1 MRVFPHMRKSSLKV
15 PALRSPLR
23 YTRPRDRSSMVR
35 VRWTPLRVEL
45 AASTL
50 LVGAAA
56 AWSAVRGLGLAT
68 AAEPSAGAVLVG
80 AGAGVAL
87 AATLPLVTAP
97 WARRLFLLR
106 GLRRAWDALESGIW
120 PGLGVVEILVLALG
134 SAVSEEAFFRGAV
147 QREFGVAA
155 ASVFFGLLH
164 PLGAAYIVWATVVGA
179 GLGALAI
186 ATGGLVAPIAAHG
199 TYNLLALTYL
209 RRRSTRPDTRS

>member
-35 VRWTPLRVEL
+35 VRWNPLRVEL
-45 AASTL
+45 AASAL

-68 AAEPSAGAVLVG
+68 AAEPSVGALLVG
-80 AGAGVAL
+80 VGAGVAL

-106 GLRRAWDALESGIW
+106 GLRRAWDALESGIG

-134 SAVSEEAFFRGAV
+134 SAVHEHAFFRGSG

-155 ASVFFGLLH
+155 ASFVFGLAH
-164 PLGAAYIVWATVVGA
+164 P
-179 GLGALAI
+179 
-186 ATGGLVAPIAAHG
+186 TGP
-199 TYNLLALTYL
+199 
-209 RRRSTRPDTRS
+209 

>member
-1 MRVFPHMRKSSLKV
+1 
-15 PALRSPLR
+15 
-23 YTRPRDRSSMVR
+23 
-35 VRWTPLRVEL
+35 VEL

-68 AAEPSAGAVLVG
+68 AAEPTVDAVLVG
-80 AGAGVAL
+80 VGAGLAL
-87 AATLPLVTAP
+87 AVTLPLVTAP
-97 WARRLFLLR
+97 WARRIFLLR
-106 GLRRAWDALESGIW
+106 GLRRAWDALESGIG

-186 ATGGLVAPIAAHG
+186 TTGGLVAPIAAHG

>member
-56 AWSAVRGLGLAT
+56 AWSAVRGLGL
-68 AAEPSAGAVLVG
+68 
-80 AGAGVAL
+80 
-87 AATLPLVTAP
+87 
-97 WARRLFLLR
+97 
-106 GLRRAWDALESGIW
+106 
-120 PGLGVVEILVLALG
+120 GVVEILVLALG

-186 ATGGLVAPIAAHG
+186 TTGGLVAPIAAHG

-209 RRRSTRPDTRS
+209 RRRSTRPDTRSCRAAGP